1 MSAGFS
7 LADAINTVCP
17 LTIPSARKYLK
28 SKGE

>member
-1 MSAGFS
+1 MSAGSSF
-7 LADAINTVCP
+7 ADATNRVCP